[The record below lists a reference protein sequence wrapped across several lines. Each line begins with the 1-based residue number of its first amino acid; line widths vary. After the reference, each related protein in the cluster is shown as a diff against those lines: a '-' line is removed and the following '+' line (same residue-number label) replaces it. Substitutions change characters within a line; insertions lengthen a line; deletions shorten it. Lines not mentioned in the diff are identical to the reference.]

1 MNHLNLNQKMKTITL
16 LLGIFVLNTAFAS
29 EDKELKLTSENY
41 FATNQTCKSYE
52 MIEGKKYC
60 VKESLIPLNSCGE
73 QSDWPCMDPEGCLG
87 ITQFIK
93 E

>member
-1 MNHLNLNQKMKTITL
+1 MNHLKLHQVMNAIITL
-16 LLGIFVLNTAFAS
+16 FVIFVSNIAFAS
-29 EDKELKLTSENY
+29 EDKELTLTSENY
-41 FATNQTCKSYE
+41 FATNQSCQSYE
-52 MIEGKKYC
+52 MIAGKKYC

>member
-1 MNHLNLNQKMKTITL
+1 MNRMRCMQILKNIISVVAILTCNYVI
-16 LLGIFVLNTAFAS
+16 AS
-29 EDKELKLTSENY
+29 EDKKLTLTSENY
-41 FATNQTCKSYE
+41 FANNQACQSYE
-52 MIEGKKYC
+52 VIEGKKYC
-60 VKESLIPLNSCGE
+60 VKESLIPLNSCGV

>member
-29 EDKELKLTSENY
+29 EDKELTLTSENY
-41 FATNQTCKSYE
+41 FATNQTCQSYE

-60 VKESLIPLNSCGE
+60 VMESLIPLNSCGV

>member
-29 EDKELKLTSENY
+29 EDKELTLTSENY
-41 FATNQTCKSYE
+41 FATNQTCQSYE

-60 VKESLIPLNSCGE
+60 VKESLIPLNSCGV
-73 QSDWPCMDPEGCLG
+73 QSDWPCMDPEGFLG

>member
-1 MNHLNLNQKMKTITL
+1 MNHLKYNHILKTITPL
-16 LLGIFVLNTAFAS
+16 SAIFVLNIAFAS
-29 EDKELKLTSENY
+29 EDKVLKLTSKNY
-41 FATNQTCKSYE
+41 FATNQACQSYE
-52 MIEGKKYC
+52 VIEGKKYC
-60 VKESLIPLNSCGE
+60 VKESLIPLNSCGV

>member
-1 MNHLNLNQKMKTITL
+1 MNHFKFNQTLKKITPL
-16 LLGIFVLNTAFAS
+16 SAIFVLKIAFAS
-29 EDKELKLTSENY
+29 EHKELTLTSENY
-41 FATNQTCKSYE
+41 FATNQACQSYE
-52 MIEGKKYC
+52 VIEGKKYC
-60 VKESLIPLNSCGE
+60 VKESLIPLNSCGV

>member
-1 MNHLNLNQKMKTITL
+1 MNPMKSMQILKNIISVVVILTCNYVI
-16 LLGIFVLNTAFAS
+16 AS
-29 EDKELKLTSENY
+29 EDKKLRLTSENY
-41 FATNQTCKSYE
+41 FAANQTCQSYKV
-52 MIEGKKYC
+52 IEGTKYC
-60 VKESLIPLNSCGE
+60 VKESLIPLNSCGV

>member
-1 MNHLNLNQKMKTITL
+1 MQILKIIISIALISISNY
-16 LLGIFVLNTAFAS
+16 VVAS
-29 EDKELKLTSENY
+29 EDKKLTLTSENY
-41 FATNQTCKSYE
+41 FAINQACQLYEVIDGKS
-52 MIEGKKYC
+52 YC
-60 VKESLIPLNSCGE
+60 VKESLIPLNSCGV

>member
-1 MNHLNLNQKMKTITL
+1 
-16 LLGIFVLNTAFAS
+16 V
-29 EDKELKLTSENY
+29 
-41 FATNQTCKSYE
+41 
-52 MIEGKKYC
+52 IEGTKYC

>member
-1 MNHLNLNQKMKTITL
+1 MNHFKFDQTLKTITPL
-16 LLGIFVLNTAFAS
+16 SAIFVLNITFAS
-29 EDKELKLTSENY
+29 EDKELTLTSENY
-41 FATNQTCKSYE
+41 FATNQACQSYE
-52 MIEGKKYC
+52 VIEGKKYC
-60 VKESLIPLNSCGE
+60 VKESLIPLNSCGV

>member
-1 MNHLNLNQKMKTITL
+1 MKFNQMMKSITFL
-16 LLGIFVLNTAFAS
+16 LAIFVLNIAFAS
-29 EDKELKLTSENY
+29 EDKKLTLTSENY
-41 FATNQTCKSYE
+41 FATNQICQSYE

-60 VKESLIPLNSCGE
+60 VMESLIPLNSCGE
-73 QSDWPCMDPEGCLG
+73 QSDWPCMHPEGCLG

>member
-29 EDKELKLTSENY
+29 EDKELTLTSENY
-41 FATNQTCKSYE
+41 FATNQTCQSYE

-73 QSDWPCMDPEGCLG
+73 QSDWPCMDPAGCLG

>member
-1 MNHLNLNQKMKTITL
+1 MLKQ
-16 LLGIFVLNTAFAS
+16 IFVFIPIIIFSNGIATEA
-29 EDKELKLTSENY
+29 KELTLTSENY
-41 FATNQTCKSYE
+41 FATNQTCQSYKV
-52 MIEGKKYC
+52 IEGTKYC
-60 VKESLIPLNSCGE
+60 VKESLIPLNSCGA

>member
-1 MNHLNLNQKMKTITL
+1 MNHFKFNQALKTITPL
-16 LLGIFVLNTAFAS
+16 SAIFVLNIAFAS
-29 EDKELKLTSENY
+29 EDKGLTLTSENY
-41 FATNQTCKSYE
+41 FAANQACQSYE
-52 MIEGKKYC
+52 VIKGKKYC
-60 VKESLIPLNSCGE
+60 VKESLIPLNSCGV

>member
-1 MNHLNLNQKMKTITL
+1 MLKQ
-16 LLGIFVLNTAFAS
+16 IFVFIPIIIFSNGIATEA
-29 EDKELKLTSENY
+29 KELTLTSENY
-41 FATNQTCKSYE
+41 FATNQTCQSYKV
-52 MIEGKKYC
+52 IEGTKYC
-60 VKESLIPLNSCGE
+60 VKESLIPLNSCAE

>member
-1 MNHLNLNQKMKTITL
+1 MNHFKFNQPLKTITPL
-16 LLGIFVLNTAFAS
+16 SAIFVFNIAFAS
-29 EDKELKLTSENY
+29 EDKELILISENY
-41 FATNQTCKSYE
+41 FAAKQACQSYE
-52 MIEGKKYC
+52 VIEGKKYC
-60 VKESLIPLNSCGE
+60 VKESLIPLNSCGV

>member
-29 EDKELKLTSENY
+29 EDKELTLTSENY
-41 FATNQTCKSYE
+41 FATNQTCQSYE

-60 VKESLIPLNSCGE
+60 VMESLIPLNSCGE
-73 QSDWPCMDPEGCLG
+73 QSDWPCMHPEGCLG

>member
-1 MNHLNLNQKMKTITL
+1 MNHLKLHQVMKAIIPL
-16 LLGIFVLNTAFAS
+16 FVIFVLNIAFAS
-29 EDKELKLTSENY
+29 EDKELTLTSENY
-41 FATNQTCKSYE
+41 FAINQTCQSYKI
-52 MIEGKKYC
+52 IEGKKYC
-60 VKESLIPLNSCGE
+60 VKESLIPLNSCGV

>member
-1 MNHLNLNQKMKTITL
+1 MNHLKLHQVMNVIITL
-16 LLGIFVLNTAFAS
+16 FVIFVSNIAFAS
-29 EDKELKLTSENY
+29 EDKELTLTSENY
-41 FATNQTCKSYE
+41 FAVNQACQSYE
-52 MIEGKKYC
+52 VIEGKKYC
-60 VKESLIPLNSCGE
+60 VKESLIPLNSCGV

>member
-1 MNHLNLNQKMKTITL
+1 MGYSKFKFFINYL
-16 LLGIFVLNTAFAS
+16 LFFSIFYFTKISYAS
-29 EDKELKLTSENY
+29 EDKELTFTAENY
-41 FATNQTCKSYE
+41 FAINQACDSFD
-52 MIEGKKYC
+52 IIDGKKYC
-60 VKESLIPLNSCGE
+60 VKESSIPLNSCGK

>member
-1 MNHLNLNQKMKTITL
+1 MNHLKYNQMLKTITPL
-16 LLGIFVLNTAFAS
+16 SAIFVLNIVFAS
-29 EDKELKLTSENY
+29 EDTELILTSENY
-41 FATNQTCKSYE
+41 FATNQTCQSYE
-52 MIEGKKYC
+52 MIDGKKYC
-60 VKESLIPLNSCGE
+60 VKESLIPLNSCGV

>member
-1 MNHLNLNQKMKTITL
+1 MLKQ
-16 LLGIFVLNTAFAS
+16 IFVFIPIIIFSNGIATEA
-29 EDKELKLTSENY
+29 KELTLTSENY
-41 FATNQTCKSYE
+41 FANNQTCQSYKV
-52 MIEGKKYC
+52 IEGTKYC

>member
-1 MNHLNLNQKMKTITL
+1 MNHLKPYQVMEAVIPLFV
-16 LLGIFVLNTAFAS
+16 IFVLNIAFAS
-29 EDKELKLTSENY
+29 EDKELTLTSENY
-41 FATNQTCKSYE
+41 FATNQTCQSYE

>member
-1 MNHLNLNQKMKTITL
+1 MNHLKRHQVMKAIIPFFV
-16 LLGIFVLNTAFAS
+16 IFVVNIAFAS
-29 EDKELKLTSENY
+29 EDKELTLTSDNY
-41 FATNQTCKSYE
+41 FAINQTCQSYKI
-52 MIEGKKYC
+52 IEGKKYC
-60 VKESLIPLNSCGE
+60 VKESLIPLNSCGV

>member
-1 MNHLNLNQKMKTITL
+1 MNHLKRHQVMKAIIPFFV
-16 LLGIFVLNTAFAS
+16 IFVVNIAFAS
-29 EDKELKLTSENY
+29 EDKELTLTSENY
-41 FATNQTCKSYE
+41 FAINQTCQSYKI
-52 MIEGKKYC
+52 IEGKKYC
-60 VKESLIPLNSCGE
+60 VKESLIPLNSCGV

>member
-1 MNHLNLNQKMKTITL
+1 MNHLKRHQVMKAIIPFFV
-16 LLGIFVLNTAFAS
+16 IFVVNIAFAS
-29 EDKELKLTSENY
+29 EDKELTLTSENY
-41 FATNQTCKSYE
+41 FATNQTCQSYE

>member
-1 MNHLNLNQKMKTITL
+1 MNHFKFNQTLKTITPFSA
-16 LLGIFVLNTAFAS
+16 IFVLNIAFAS
-29 EDKELKLTSENY
+29 EDIELILTSENY
-41 FATNQTCKSYE
+41 FAANQACQSYE
-52 MIEGKKYC
+52 VIEGKKYC
-60 VKESLIPLNSCGE
+60 VKESLIPLNSCGV

>member
-1 MNHLNLNQKMKTITL
+1 LT
-16 LLGIFVLNTAFAS
+16 
-29 EDKELKLTSENY
+29 LTSENY
-41 FATNQTCKSYE
+41 FATNQTCQSYE
-52 MIEGKKYC
+52 MIEGKQYC
-60 VKESLIPLNSCGE
+60 VKESLITLNSCGE

>member
-1 MNHLNLNQKMKTITL
+1 MNHLKLHQVMNAIITL
-16 LLGIFVLNTAFAS
+16 FVIFVSNIAFAS
-29 EDKELKLTSENY
+29 EDKELILTSENY
-41 FATNQTCKSYE
+41 FSTNQTCQSYE

>member
-1 MNHLNLNQKMKTITL
+1 MNHLKYNQMLKTITPL
-16 LLGIFVLNTAFAS
+16 SAIFVLNIAFAS
-29 EDKELKLTSENY
+29 EDKELTLTSENY
-41 FATNQTCKSYE
+41 FATNQACQSYE
-52 MIEGKKYC
+52 MIEGEKYC
-60 VKESLIPLNSCGE
+60 VKESLIPLNSCGV

>member
-1 MNHLNLNQKMKTITL
+1 MNHFKFNQALKTITPL
-16 LLGIFVLNTAFAS
+16 SAIFVLKVAFAS
-29 EDKELKLTSENY
+29 DHKELTLTSENY
-41 FATNQTCKSYE
+41 FATNQSCQSYE
-52 MIEGKKYC
+52 MIAGKKYC

-87 ITQFIK
+87 ISQFIK

>member
-1 MNHLNLNQKMKTITL
+1 MLKQ
-16 LLGIFVLNTAFAS
+16 IFVFIPIIIFSNGIATEA
-29 EDKELKLTSENY
+29 KELTLTSENY
-41 FATNQTCKSYE
+41 FATNQTCQSYKV
-52 MIEGKKYC
+52 IEGTKYC

>member
-1 MNHLNLNQKMKTITL
+1 MNQMKFNQMMKSITFL
-16 LLGIFVLNTAFAS
+16 LAIFVLNIAFAS
-29 EDKELKLTSENY
+29 EHKELTLTSENY
-41 FATNQTCKSYE
+41 FATNQTCQSYE

-60 VKESLIPLNSCGE
+60 VKESLIPLNSCGV

>member
-1 MNHLNLNQKMKTITL
+1 MNHLNLNQKVKTITL

-29 EDKELKLTSENY
+29 EDKELILTSENY
-41 FATNQTCKSYE
+41 FSTNQTCQSYE

>member
-1 MNHLNLNQKMKTITL
+1 MNHLKYKQMLKTIIPL
-16 LLGIFVLNTAFAS
+16 SAIFVLNVVFAS
-29 EDKELKLTSENY
+29 EDKELTLTSENY
-41 FATNQTCKSYE
+41 FAINQACQSYE
-52 MIEGKKYC
+52 VIEGKKYC
-60 VKESLIPLNSCGE
+60 VKESLIPLNSCGV